1 MPILYNVGNKL
12 TAGSEPPQLYR
23 YQDRVLGDGG
33 TLETR
38 DEASTFIRRL
48 RSAGVLG
55 STVLAGVAGG
65 VKAGTLYSIIGPDL
79 DVTRGTVKN
88 RVNRAGVL
96 NQVASGVPAT
106 DFAGGVLR
114 GTTVEPSAVNLALRS
129 EDFTDAG
136 WTKSS
141 AGVGVV
147 PVVTANNALAPNGE
161 MTADRIDFDCGDAS
175 SNSNRSLLF
184 RTITIASGV
193 VHAQSIYIK
202 AATPSDIGKTVRIF
216 GDNFSTP
223 VIITLSEN
231 YQRITPATITSLSTS
246 GNFGIETRGT
256 QTGQTA
262 SVHLWGAQ
270 LETGSV
276 ATSYI
281 KTEGS
286 AQTRNADVITKTG
299 LGSVLPQT
307 EGWVYA
313 EVDFRA
319 LSSSRQIL
327 MLSDNSDVNRFSISV
342 NPSNLY
348 LCNFRFNSTS
358 NDTTGGIPPTGKNKM
373 LIYFSFGSVGKLFL
387 NGLLVNTNSI
397 GTPTNAITKLNL
409 GSFYLDTA
417 GFFNDPIHSY
427 AIGSGAITDA
437 SSHTTHNLITPCT
450 STNYPHPTNRPCWT
464 SSNP

>member
-96 NQVASGVPAT
+96 SEVASGVPAT

-129 EDFTDAG
+129 EEFDNAY
-136 WTKSS
+136 WT
-141 AGVGVV
+141 
-147 PVVTANNALAPNGE
+147 PLELTVTPNTTVAPNGE
-161 MTADRIDFDCGDAS
+161 TTADTLTESANNAARAISSSSSGISFTSGTVYTFSVFAKFNGRFCRLALPSGQFGVISANFDLQNGIAFNVSGTGARIVDFGNGWYRCSITSTATS
-175 SNSNRSLLF
+175 SGSGVL
-184 RTITIASGV
+184 TITM
-193 VHAQSIYIK
+193 
-202 AATPSDIGKTVRIF
+202 AT
-216 GDNFSTP
+216 
-223 VIITLSEN
+223 
-231 YQRITPATITSLSTS
+231 TS
-246 GNFGIETRGT
+246 GGTGIYQGDGT
-256 QTGQTA
+256 SGIFI
-262 SVHLWGAQ
+262 WGAQ
-270 LETGSV
+270 LETVSV

-286 AQTRNADVITKTG
+286 TQTRNADVITKTG

-313 EVDFRA
+313 EVDVRA
-319 LSSSRQIL
+319 
-327 MLSDNSDVNRFSISV
+327 
-342 NPSNLY
+342 
-348 LCNFRFNSTS
+348 
-358 NDTTGGIPPTGKNKM
+358 NK
-373 LIYFSFGSVGKLFL
+373 GSVRVLQISDGTTNNRVQLAFNVNNFTPAVVAGGLAQAAFSAPFTPGINRCLIVFRNNYAESYL
-387 NGLLVNTNSI
+387 NGVSI
-397 GTPTNAITKLNL
+397 GTDSTVTVPVTTVLDLANSL
-409 GSFYLDTA
+409 GSNIL
-417 GFFNDPIHSY
+417 NDPIHSY

-437 SSHTTHNLITPCT
+437 QAIQLTTL
-450 STNYPHPTNRPCWT
+450 
-464 SSNP
+464 

>member
-1 MPILYNVGNKL
+1 MNVAL
-12 TAGSEPPQLYR
+12 LSQPQRELRAYL
-23 YQDRVLGDGG
+23 QRVAGDGG
-33 TLETR
+33 TVETPG
-38 DEASTFIRRL
+38 EASTFVRRL

-96 NQVASGVPAT
+96 SEVASGVPAT

-184 RTITIASGV
+184 RNITIASGV

-286 AQTRNADVITKTG
+286 TQTRNADVITKTG

-307 EGWVYA
+307 EGWYYGQFTLTHT
-313 EVDFRA
+313 D
-319 LSSSRQIL
+319 
-327 MLSDNSDVNRFSISV
+327 FSIQRGLFGIGDGSGMAGFELLI
-342 NPSNLY
+342 NG
-348 LCNFRFNSTS
+348 RFGYRGS
-358 NDTTGGIPPTGKNKM
+358 
-373 LIYFSFGSVGKLFL
+373 SFGNILTVGTYRFMYVVKSQYSVCDLFVNGVKIGTVNASVLTSRSVLSVG
-387 NGLLVNTNSI
+387 
-397 GTPTNAITKLNL
+397 AITTFTPQRQL
-409 GSFYLDTA
+409 
-417 GFFNDPIHSY
+417 NDPIHSY

-437 SSHTTHNLITPCT
+437 SAIQLTTL
-450 STNYPHPTNRPCWT
+450 
-464 SSNP
+464 

>member
-1 MPILYNVGNKL
+1 MNVAL
-12 TAGSEPPQLYR
+12 LSQPQRELRAYL
-23 YQDRVLGDGG
+23 QRVAGDGG
-33 TLETR
+33 IVETPG
-38 DEASTFIRRL
+38 EASTFVRRL

-55 STVLAGVAGG
+55 STVIAGVAGG

-96 NQVASGVPAT
+96 SEVASGVPAT

-114 GTTVEPSAVNLALRS
+114 GTTVEPSSRNEIRNNTMQGAVVGSPGTLPTN
-129 EDFTDAG
+129 
-136 WTKSS
+136 WVQS
-141 AGVGVV
+141 AGQLAGLNAQILDISTVDGVESITIRYHG
-147 PVVTANNALAPNGE
+147 TANATPLQINAEGTTAIVASPNQIWTHSVWFCVVAEPLPPLAYSILSISRRANST
-161 MTADRIDFDCGDAS
+161 TAGQTSIVITDNKDQFIR
-175 SNSNRSLLF
+175 RSVPA
-184 RTITIASGV
+184 ITI
-193 VHAQSIYIK
+193 
-202 AATPSDIGKTVRIF
+202 PSDGVAIQPEVLRASLTSGASYDFTVRI
-216 GDNFSTP
+216 GLP
-223 VIITLSEN
+223 QMEL
-231 YQRITPATITSLSTS
+231 
-246 GNFGIETRGT
+246 
-256 QTGQTA
+256 
-262 SVHLWGAQ
+262 
-270 LETGSV
+270 GSV
-276 ATSYI
+276 ATSVI
-281 KTEGS
+281 KTTGS

-437 SSHTTHNLITPCT
+437 QAIQLTTL
-450 STNYPHPTNRPCWT
+450 
-464 SSNP
+464 

>member
-1 MPILYNVGNKL
+1 MNVAL
-12 TAGSEPPQLYR
+12 LSQPQRELRAYL
-23 YQDRVLGDGG
+23 QRVAGDGG
-33 TLETR
+33 IVETPG
-38 DEASTFIRRL
+38 EASTFVRRL

-55 STVLAGVAGG
+55 STVIAGVAGG

-96 NQVASGVPAT
+96 SSVASGVPAT

-114 GTTVEPSAVNLALRS
+114 GTTVEPSSRNEIRNNTMQGAV
-129 EDFTDAG
+129 
-136 WTKSS
+136 
-141 AGVGVV
+141 VGVV
-147 PVVTANNALAPNGE
+147 GSGGAYPTHWTEALSTGGIISREIIGTGPENG
-161 MTADRIDFDCGDAS
+161 IDYLD
-175 SNSNRSLLF
+175 L
-184 RTITIASGV
+184 
-193 VHAQSIYIK
+193 
-202 AATPSDIGKTVRIF
+202 RIF
-216 GDNFSTP
+216 GTATANGSVFLGLDSATQIVASSGQAWAYSIYAKTITGTPSTLTLNYRWGLSGGGF
-223 VIITLSEN
+223 VASSIDAITLSP
-231 YQRITPATITSLSTS
+231 QLSPFSLIRTAPATTERVQPRFEIVLIN
-246 GNFGIETRGT
+246 G
-256 QTGQTA
+256 A
-262 SVHLWGAQ
+262 SYDFTIRIGLPQ
-270 LETGSV
+270 MELGSV
-276 ATSYI
+276 ATSVI
-281 KTEGS
+281 KTTGS
-286 AQTRNADVITKTG
+286 AQTRNADVISKTG

-437 SSHTTHNLITPCT
+437 SAIQLTTL
-450 STNYPHPTNRPCWT
+450 
-464 SSNP
+464 